1 VRSEFD
7 LQELVADSILGPAVR
22 RRKRKAP
29 FALGPLPLDW
39 WVACD
44 ATGPHSLSV
53 ALAVL
58 SKTGQ
63 RLSGSMKR
71 QVAIGDEFG
80 KRLKLSRDQRRRA
93 VAGLEAAG
101 LIEVERKP
109 NHAPRVRLLPWRSED
124 GDACAQDPCGCRGT
138 G

>member
-1 VRSEFD
+1 VSSDFE
-7 LQELVADSILGPAVR
+7 LQELVADSVFASAAKP
-22 RRKRKAP
+22 RKRKIS
-29 FALGPLPLDW
+29 FALGPVPLDW

-44 ATGPHSLSV
+44 AAGPHSLSV

-80 KRLKLSRDQRRRA
+80 RPLKLSKDQRRRA

-101 LIEVERKP
+101 LIEVERRP
-109 NHAPRVRLLPWRSED
+109 NHAPRVRLVPWGSED
-124 GDACAQDPCGCRGT
+124 GEDSVGQLSRR
-138 G
+138 